1 VNFIFI
7 ITTERD
13 FLKLSHELKNN
24 DEHNF
29 I

>member
-1 VNFIFI
+1 VNFIFM
-7 ITTERD
+7 ITTVI

-24 DEHNF
+24 DEHDF